1 MHLWSPRR
9 GKLNAAKRSMSSPAT
24 AIVTGMSSS
33 LQQSLSLDVVKSEES
48 AGEMTKEGDKKGLTE
63 VVRDGVGAA
72 RDALMGNG
80 LANSFGGK
88 DRKEDGWA
96 PGLFYAYARRTNLP
110 NSARYILTFS
120 SAKTCQEWWSLVQSE
135 FGGPPSNT
143 RESAQLFSFSGDDMP
158 GRAWK
163 NPRFG
168 RLKTKWFYTQM
179 GDAVGTSGRGR
190 GMEVLPLQDEKGWGI
205 GVTPS
210 PGVDIQRRP
219 SSVESLVE
227 AKGRRWSK
235 RDSGVLLMSP
245 FSEHFKN
252 TEEAIKAQQSTEDN
266 VKIFDFERMEK
277 NLEKV
282 EKMMEQNAQQM
293 RSLEHIQ
300 AANLERLT
308 AALLHNVEMVQ
319 ELARGQEGLVH
330 ACEELRTVVDTRE
343 ESDQARRLAVEKAER
358 ERKMLEDKANRER
371 LAIAEKAE
379 KKRQTIAE
387 KAEKEWRRML
397 EENEKE
403 RRAITEKAEKDRQ
416 VIAEKAEKEWRR
428 MLEQNEKER
437 KTMTEKTEKDRQVIA
452 EKAELE
458 RRRMLEKNEKE
469 RRATIEKAEKA
480 EREMKSMAAALEKL
494 ERQSRSDQEE
504 RAKLLKSKGIGGHH
518 LTRSPSIL
526 STATEDTIATSS
538 PCGHVVGKGPRKLG
552 RQVVGYIYASDEQQD
567 VAPIQRD
574 KRKTERG

>member
-1 MHLWSPRR
+1 
-9 GKLNAAKRSMSSPAT
+9 
-24 AIVTGMSSS
+24 
-33 LQQSLSLDVVKSEES
+33 
-48 AGEMTKEGDKKGLTE
+48 
-63 VVRDGVGAA
+63 
-72 RDALMGNG
+72 
-80 LANSFGGK
+80 
-88 DRKEDGWA
+88 
-96 PGLFYAYARRTNLP
+96 
-110 NSARYILTFS
+110 
-120 SAKTCQEWWSLVQSE
+120 
-135 FGGPPSNT
+135 
-143 RESAQLFSFSGDDMP
+143 
-158 GRAWK
+158 
-163 NPRFG
+163 
-168 RLKTKWFYTQM
+168 
-179 GDAVGTSGRGR
+179 
-190 GMEVLPLQDEKGWGI
+190 MEVLPLQDEKGWGI

-210 PGVDIQRRP
+210 PGVDAQRRP
-219 SSVESLVE
+219 SSAESLVE

-252 TEEAIKAQQSTEDN
+252 TEEAIKAQQSTEEN

-282 EKMMEQNAQQM
+282 EKIMEQNAQQM

-343 ESDQARRLAVEKAER
+343 ESDQTRRLAAEKAER
-358 ERKMLEDKANRER
+358 ERKVLEDKANRER
-371 LAIAEKAE
+371 LALSEKAE
-379 KKRQTIAE
+379 KKRQTI
-387 KAEKEWRRML
+387 AEKEWRRML

-403 RRAITEKAEKDRQ
+403 RRAMTEKAEKDRQ

-437 KTMTEKTEKDRQVIA
+437 RTMTEKTEKDRQVIA

-504 RAKLLKSKGIGGHH
+504 RAKLLKSKEIGGHH

-526 STATEDTIATSS
+526 SAATEDTIATSS

-552 RQVVGYIYASDEQQD
+552 RQVVGYIYASDEHQD
-567 VAPIQRD
+567 VAPIVRD
-574 KRKTERG
+574 KI